1 MPQPPSSSPEHPEP
15 TEQPLFRPTS
25 PDRTA
30 DQHSAPPPYP
40 HQATSRQPSAPPPY
54 PDQPASR
61 QQSAPPLYPDQP
73 APPYPQAA
81 QRPPRYPGTPQP
93 PTYPDSPQPSAHPS
107 LTEPPASSGTAEEP
121 RYPGAPQT
129 SASAHATQPPPY
141 PGTTQTSAS
150 PRAPQEPQYPSTAQ
164 TRTHPG
170 TVQEPQYPATAQTPA
185 YPDSAAPPQYPGAA
199 QPPAYPDPTPP
210 PQYPGAAQPPAYP
223 GAPPNQ
229 FQPPTHPD
237 ATPNQPQPHPPHQ
250 TQPPAYP
257 GAASPQ
263 PPPYP
268 QAAAQSTAQPIPP
281 QYAPPQQPPATPT
294 PPPCAPPTASPASAA
309 PPAPAAAHP
318 HHISTDR
325 GRVHISAHQRRT
337 DATAVGNL
345 LLYLPNFLCSLLVV
359 SMFSLFFGD
368 LAFLVIIAWI
378 LSGALV
384 FHRPT
389 ESAIARRLLHL
400 RHPTP
405 QERAKLEPVWREV
418 TARAGVEGRNYEL
431 WVEDSD
437 GLNAVAAAGHIVGV
451 TRFAM
456 NELPNGELAAVMAHE
471 LGHHVG
477 GHAWSGLLGYW
488 YAQPGR
494 LAWRFLRAFSVIVF
508 KVSRAFSCFGVGLV
522 VLVLG
527 GIAMATISTLYGLP
541 LLILGVPYA
550 LAAVGRRA
558 ELRADEHA
566 AALGFAPM
574 LASVLDKL
582 HQEEQRQTAALAALN
597 NGVAPEESPLSKLLS
612 SHPDHHT
619 RLHHLQP
626 YLQQQQR

>member
-1 MPQPPSSSPEHPEP
+1 MTQPPSSPPEHPEP
-15 TEQPLFRPTS
+15 SDQPLFRPTY
-25 PDRTA
+25 PEQTA
-30 DQHSAPPPYP
+30 AQRSAPPQYP
-40 HQATSRQPSAPPPY
+40 A
-54 PDQPASR
+54 
-61 QQSAPPLYPDQP
+61 QP
-73 APPYPQAA
+73 APPYPQAT
-81 QRPPRYPGTPQP
+81 QQPPRYPDPTEPPSYPYPTQQPRYPGATEPPTLPGANQPPPYPGSTQP
-93 PTYPDSPQPSAHPS
+93 PTYPDAAQQPQYPGA
-107 LTEPPASSGTAEEP
+107 TEPPTS
-121 RYPGAPQT
+121 PGAN
-129 SASAHATQPPPY
+129 QPPPY
-141 PGTTQTSAS
+141 PGSTQ
-150 PRAPQEPQYPSTAQ
+150 
-164 TRTHPG
+164 
-170 TVQEPQYPATAQTPA
+170 
-185 YPDSAAPPQYPGAA
+185 PPTYPGAA
-199 QPPAYPDPTPP
+199 QQPHYPD
-210 PQYPGAAQPPAYP
+210 AAQPPAYP
-223 GAPPNQ
+223 GM
-229 FQPPTHPD
+229 
-237 ATPNQPQPHPPHQ
+237 TPNQPQPP
-250 TQPPAYP
+250 TYP
-257 GAASPQ
+257 GAAPNQPSPSSYPGATPTQ
-263 PPPYP
+263 PSPHP
-268 QAAAQSTAQPIPP
+268 QATAQPIPP
-281 QYAPPQQPPATPT
+281 QYAPPQHSPTTPTTPTSPFTPPVASPTSPT
-294 PPPCAPPTASPASAA
+294 PPAPGAT
-309 PPAPAAAHP
+309 HP

-359 SMFSLFFGD
+359 SMFSLFFSD
-368 LAFLVIIAWI
+368 LAFLVIIAWL

-389 ESAIARRLLHL
+389 ESALARRLLHL
-400 RHPTP
+400 RYPTP

-508 KVSRAFSCFGVGLV
+508 KVSRAFSCFGVGFV

-626 YLQQQQR
+626 YLQQQR

>member
-1 MPQPPSSSPEHPEP
+1 MTHPPSSPPEYPEP
-15 TEQPLFRPTS
+15 SEQPLFPPT
-25 PDRTA
+25 
-30 DQHSAPPPYP
+30 YP
-40 HQATSRQPSAPPPY
+40 EQATTRPSAQPPHPH
-54 PDQPASR
+54 
-61 QQSAPPLYPDQP
+61 QP

-81 QRPPRYPGTPQP
+81 QPPPPHPNPAPPPSYPTPAQQPQP
-93 PTYPDSPQPSAHPS
+93 PQYRSFA
-107 LTEPPASSGTAEEP
+107 EP
-121 RYPGAPQT
+121 
-129 SASAHATQPPPY
+129 
-141 PGTTQTSAS
+141 
-150 PRAPQEPQYPSTAQ
+150 
-164 TRTHPG
+164 
-170 TVQEPQYPATAQTPA
+170 PA
-185 YPDSAAPPQYPGAA
+185 YPDAPKQRQHPNAAEPPAYPNPG
-199 QPPAYPDPTPP
+199 QPPAYPNPGQQPQHPNLAEPP
-210 PQYPGAAQPPAYP
+210 AYPSPPHHPQHPNAAQPPAYP
-223 GAPPNQ
+223 GA
-229 FQPPTHPD
+229 
-237 ATPNQPQPHPPHQ
+237 TPNQPHPHPHPQ
-250 TQPPAYP
+250 PPTYPGTGPTQPPP
-257 GAASPQ
+257 CPQ
-263 PPPYP
+263 T
-268 QAAAQSTAQPIPP
+268 ATAQPIPP
-281 QYAPPQQPPATPT
+281 QYAPPQQTPTTPAPSDQGFPPPTAPRT
-294 PPPCAPPTASPASAA
+294 PPP
-309 PPAPAAAHP
+309 PAATEHP
-318 HHISTDR
+318 HHISTDRGR

-359 SMFSLFFGD
+359 SMFSLFFRD
-368 LAFLVIIAWI
+368 LAFVVIIVWL

-389 ESAIARRLLHL
+389 ESALARRLLHL
-400 RHPTP
+400 RYPTP

-508 KVSRAFSCFGVGLV
+508 KVSRAFSCFGVGFV

-582 HQEEQRQTAALAALN
+582 HQDEQRQTAALAALN
-597 NGVAPEESPLSKLLS
+597 NGVAPQESPLSKLLS
-612 SHPDHHT
+612 SHPDYHT
-619 RLHHLQP
+619 RLHHLRP
-626 YLQQQQR
+626 YLQQQR

>member
-1 MPQPPSSSPEHPEP
+1 MTQPPSSPPDHPEP
-15 TEQPLFRPTS
+15 SEQPLFPPTY
-25 PDRTA
+25 PE
-30 DQHSAPPPYP
+30 QKAP
-40 HQATSRQPSAPPPY
+40 RPSAEPPY
-54 PDQPASR
+54 PDQPAPTYPRATQPPPQYPNPPR
-61 QQSAPPLYPDQP
+61 QPQHRNTPRRPDHPGFAEPPTYPGSAEPPSYPDAGP
-73 APPYPQAA
+73 HS
-81 QRPPRYPGTPQP
+81 QRPTYPGSAEPPTYPGTPQQPQYPSAAQRPDSLGFAEPPTYPGSAEP
-93 PTYPDSPQPSAHPS
+93 PTYPDATPKSQHPNTARPPTYPDASPQ
-107 LTEPPASSGTAEEP
+107 
-121 RYPGAPQT
+121 
-129 SASAHATQPPPY
+129 
-141 PGTTQTSAS
+141 
-150 PRAPQEPQYPSTAQ
+150 
-164 TRTHPG
+164 
-170 TVQEPQYPATAQTPA
+170 
-185 YPDSAAPPQYPGAA
+185 
-199 QPPAYPDPTPP
+199 
-210 PQYPGAAQPPAYP
+210 AQPPAYP
-223 GAPPNQ
+223 GSAE
-229 FQPPTHPD
+229 PPTYPGTPQQPLYPNAGGPPTYPG
-237 ATPNQPQPHPPHQ
+237 ATP
-250 TQPPAYP
+250 TPAYP
-257 GAASPQ
+257 GAAPAQS
-263 PPPYP
+263 PPYP
-268 QAAAQSTAQPIPP
+268 QATAQPVPP
-281 QYAPPQQPPATPT
+281 QYTPPQQAPTTPT
-294 PPPCAPPTASPASAA
+294 PPAPT
-309 PPAPAAAHP
+309 PAPAAPSSHP

-325 GRVHISAHQRRT
+325 QRVHISAHQRRT

-389 ESAIARRLLHL
+389 ESALARRLLHL
-400 RHPTP
+400 RYPTP
-405 QERAKLEPVWREV
+405 QERAKLEPVWHEV
-418 TARAGVEGRNYEL
+418 TARAGVMGRNYEL

-451 TRFAM
+451 TRYAM

-494 LAWRFLRAFSVIVF
+494 IAWRFLRAFSGFVF
-508 KVSRAFSCFGVGLV
+508 QVSRAFSCFGIGFV

-574 LASVLDKL
+574 LASVLGKL

-597 NGVAPEESPLSKLLS
+597 NGVAPEESPLRKLLS
-612 SHPDHHT
+612 SHPDYHT

-626 YLQQQQR
+626 YLQQQR

>member
-1 MPQPPSSSPEHPEP
+1 MTHPPSSPPEYPEP
-15 TEQPLFRPTS
+15 AEQPLFPPTYPEQATTRPSAQPPHPHEPAPSYPQATQ
-25 PDRTA
+25 PPP
-30 DQHSAPPPYP
+30 QHPNPAPPPSYP
-40 HQATSRQPSAPPPY
+40 NPNPPQQPQPP
-54 PDQPASR
+54 Q
-61 QQSAPPLYPDQP
+61 
-73 APPYPQAA
+73 
-81 QRPPRYPGTPQP
+81 YPGSLTDP
-93 PTYPDSPQPSAHPS
+93 PTYPDAPQKPQRPQHPNAA
-107 LTEPPASSGTAEEP
+107 EPPAYPNPGHQPHQPHQPQHPNLAEP
-121 RYPGAPQT
+121 
-129 SASAHATQPPPY
+129 
-141 PGTTQTSAS
+141 
-150 PRAPQEPQYPSTAQ
+150 
-164 TRTHPG
+164 
-170 TVQEPQYPATAQTPA
+170 PA
-185 YPDSAAPPQYPGAA
+185 YPNAPHQPQHPNAA
-199 QPPAYPDPTPP
+199 QPPV
-210 PQYPGAAQPPAYP
+210 YPG
-223 GAPPNQ
+223 
-229 FQPPTHPD
+229 
-237 ATPNQPQPHPPHQ
+237 ATPNQPQPHPEPHPQ
-250 TQPPAYP
+250 PQPPTYP
-257 GAASPQ
+257 GTAPTQ

-268 QAAAQSTAQPIPP
+268 QAATAQPIPP
-281 QYAPPQQPPATPT
+281 QYAPPQQPPTTPA
-294 PPPCAPPTASPASAA
+294 PPDQGFPPPTAPRT
-309 PPAPAAAHP
+309 PPAPAPAGATGHP

-359 SMFSLFFGD
+359 SMFSLFFRD
-368 LAFLVIIAWI
+368 LAFVVIIAWL

-389 ESAIARRLLHL
+389 ESALARRLLHL
-400 RHPTP
+400 RYPTP
-405 QERAKLEPVWREV
+405 QERAKLEPIWREV

-508 KVSRAFSCFGVGLV
+508 KVSRAFSCFGVGFV

-527 GIAMATISTLYGLP
+527 GIAMATVSTLYGLP

-574 LASVLDKL
+574 LAAVLDKL
-582 HQEEQRQTAALAALN
+582 HQEEQRQTAALTALN
-597 NGVAPEESPLSKLLS
+597 NGVAPQESPLSKLLS
-612 SHPDHHT
+612 SHPDYHT

-626 YLQQQQR
+626 YLQQQR

>member
-1 MPQPPSSSPEHPEP
+1 MTHPPASPPEHPEP
-15 TEQPLFRPTS
+15 SEQPLFPPTY
-25 PDRTA
+25 PEQTA
-30 DQHSAPPPYP
+30 PSYP
-40 HQATSRQPSAPPPY
+40 QATPQSPRY
-54 PDQPASR
+54 PDQTKQP
-61 QQSAPPLYPDQP
+61 QYPDPSQP
-73 APPYPQAA
+73 PSYPTQAQPPSYPTQTQA
-81 QRPPRYPGTPQP
+81 QPPSYPSFAEPPTYPNRSQPPSYPGSTEPPTYPSAGQPETAPGTTQPPQYPGGATQPETNPGAPQPPQYPAATHPPTYPTATPTQP
-93 PTYPDSPQPSAHPS
+93 PTYPD
-107 LTEPPASSGTAEEP
+107 
-121 RYPGAPQT
+121 
-129 SASAHATQPPPY
+129 
-141 PGTTQTSAS
+141 
-150 PRAPQEPQYPSTAQ
+150 
-164 TRTHPG
+164 
-170 TVQEPQYPATAQTPA
+170 
-185 YPDSAAPPQYPGAA
+185 
-199 QPPAYPDPTPP
+199 
-210 PQYPGAAQPPAYP
+210 
-223 GAPPNQ
+223 
-229 FQPPTHPD
+229 
-237 ATPNQPQPHPPHQ
+237 ATPNP

-257 GAASPQ
+257 GATPTQ

-268 QAAAQSTAQPIPP
+268 QATAQPIPP
-281 QYAPPQQPPATPT
+281 QYAPPQQPPAAATPT
-294 PPPCAPPTASPASAA
+294 PTSPPPPAPPTE
-309 PPAPAAAHP
+309 HP

-325 GRVHISAHQRRT
+325 GRVHIAAHQRRT

-368 LAFLVIIAWI
+368 LAILVIIAWI

-389 ESAIARRLLHL
+389 ESALARRLLHL
-400 RHPTP
+400 RYPTP

-494 LAWRFLRAFSVIVF
+494 IAWRFLRAFSGFVF
-508 KVSRAFSCFGVGLV
+508 QVSRAFSCFGVGFV

-574 LASVLDKL
+574 LASVLGKL
-582 HQEEQRQTAALAALN
+582 HQEEQRETAALAALN

-612 SHPDHHT
+612 SHPDYHT

-626 YLQQQQR
+626 YLQQQR

>member
-1 MPQPPSSSPEHPEP
+1 MPQPPSSPPEYPEP
-15 TEQPLFRPTS
+15 AEQPLVPPQYPEPATDRP
-25 PDRTA
+25 
-30 DQHSAPPPYP
+30 SAPPTYP
-40 HQATSRQPSAPPPY
+40 DYPEPAADRPAADRPSAPPTYPEPAADRPSARPSYPAQSAPLYPEQSAPAYPGQPAPAYPQSAQPPQTPQAPPPY
-54 PDQPASR
+54 PDPA
-61 QQSAPPLYPDQP
+61 
-73 APPYPQAA
+73 
-81 QRPPRYPGTPQP
+81 
-93 PTYPDSPQPSAHPS
+93 
-107 LTEPPASSGTAEEP
+107 
-121 RYPGAPQT
+121 
-129 SASAHATQPPPY
+129 QPPP
-141 PGTTQTSAS
+141 
-150 PRAPQEPQYPSTAQ
+150 
-164 TRTHPG
+164 
-170 TVQEPQYPATAQTPA
+170 
-185 YPDSAAPPQYPGAA
+185 YPGAA
-199 QPPAYPDPTPP
+199 QPPQYPD
-210 PQYPGAAQPPAYP
+210 AAQPPAYP
-223 GAPPNQ
+223 GSPLNPAQ
-229 FQPPTHPD
+229 
-237 ATPNQPQPHPPHQ
+237 
-250 TQPPAYP
+250 QPPAYP
-257 GAASPQ
+257 GAAPAQ
-263 PPPYP
+263 PAPAYP
-268 QAAAQSTAQPIPP
+268 QATAQPVPP
-281 QYAPPQQPPATPT
+281 QYAPPQQPQQPATAPT
-294 PPPCAPPTASPASAA
+294 PPPAPPE
-309 PPAPAAAHP
+309 PPAVHP

-389 ESAIARRLLHL
+389 ESALARRLLHL
-400 RHPTP
+400 RYPTP

-494 LAWRFLRAFSVIVF
+494 IAWRVLRALSVIVF
-508 KVSRAFSCFGVGLV
+508 KVSRAFSCFGVGIV

-527 GIAMATISTLYGLP
+527 SIALATISTLYGLP

-597 NGVAPEESPLSKLLS
+597 NGVPPEESPLSKLLS
-612 SHPDHHT
+612 SHPDYHT

-626 YLQQQQR
+626 YLQQQR